1 MYVLDRLWRGGYSP
15 ADRTLTPGGEYR
27 KALGKMCKEM
37 EKFTALLSPEA
48 SEQLEALRVLHDDIT
63 IIRDTDTFIEGFRL
77 GARVVLDVVGEY
89 EGQHS
94 TAFGE

>member
-15 ADRTLTPGGEYR
+15 ADRTLTPDGEYR

-63 IIRDTDTFIEGFRL
+63 IIRDTDTFIEGFRM
-77 GARVVLDVVGEY
+77 GARMMLDVLGSHQRQFE
-89 EGQHS
+89 
-94 TAFGE
+94 

>member
-1 MYVLDRLWRGGYSP
+1 M
-15 ADRTLTPGGEYR
+15 
-27 KALGKMCKEM
+27 
-37 EKFTALLSPEA
+37 
-48 SEQLEALRVLHDDIT
+48 LHDDIT

-94 TAFGE
+94 TAFSE

>member
-48 SEQLEALRVLHDDIT
+48 SEQLDVLRVLHDDIT
-63 IIRDTDTFIEGFRL
+63 IIRDTDTFIEGFRMGARMMLDVL
-77 GARVVLDVVGEY
+77 GAHQRQFE
-89 EGQHS
+89 
-94 TAFGE
+94 

>member
-1 MYVLDRLWRGGYSP
+1 
-15 ADRTLTPGGEYR
+15 
-27 KALGKMCKEM
+27 MCKEM

-63 IIRDTDTFIEGFRL
+63 IIRDTATFIEGFRL

>member
-1 MYVLDRLWRGGYSP
+1 MYVLDRFWRGGYSP
-15 ADRTLTPGGEYR
+15 ADRTLTPDGEYQ
-27 KALGKMCKEM
+27 KDLGKMCREM
-37 EKFTALLSPEA
+37 EKFTASLSPEA
-48 SEQLEALRVLHDDIT
+48 SEQLEVLRVLHDDIT

-94 TAFGE
+94 KAFGE